1 MLQNPSDNTH
11 DFDVVVVGCGVAG
24 LSAAVAAAEAGA
36 RVALLE
42 RSTYDERG
50 GNTRYTTAALRME
63 SEGAVSSDFVQ
74 RFLDNCGYHVQPDF
88 AAATVLDYAN
98 WPGLVR
104 AAPFTD
110 PELISFFAD
119 SVPPAIA
126 WLKAHG
132 VKFGGIG
139 FYGLTPRASPRIAI
153 TGGGLHLIEV
163 MTAHAEK
170 IGVRFFYET
179 TAQGLVQT
187 AQGAV
192 CGLRARAKSGA
203 VQTFNSRAVIL
214 ACGGFQGNP
223 EMVVRYIGAK
233 GRYLRPVARGGYYD
247 KGEGIAMALDIG
259 AAPAGD
265 FAEYHA
271 EPIDPRSSATE
282 PLVMAYPY
290 GVLVNQQ
297 GQRFTDEAPGP
308 IDASYEDT
316 TRIIANQTLGIA
328 FCILDN
334 KINNIENWQR
344 IVRSDQ
350 PPVTAPDV
358 AALGRTLG
366 FDGEAAQRAIDA
378 YNRACPTAGQF
389 DPRTLDGLA
398 TAGLSPRKSNYA
410 VPLDTPP
417 YHAYPVISSNTFTFG
432 GLKVDVNAQVVN
444 TDGELMPGLYAA
456 GETVGIYY
464 GKYPGAT
471 SVLRGAVFGKRAGEH
486 AAASCLVL

>member
-1 MLQNPSDNTH
+1 ML
-11 DFDVVVVGCGVAG
+11 F
-24 LSAAVAAAEAGA
+24 
-36 RVALLE
+36 
-42 RSTYDERG
+42 RS
-50 GNTRYTTAALRME
+50 
-63 SEGAVSSDFVQ
+63 
-74 RFLDNCGYHVQPDF
+74 
-88 AAATVLDYAN
+88 
-98 WPGLVR
+98 
-104 AAPFTD
+104 
-110 PELISFFAD
+110 
-119 SVPPAIA
+119 
-126 WLKAHG
+126 
-132 VKFGGIG
+132 
-139 FYGLTPRASPRIAI
+139 
-153 TGGGLHLIEV
+153 
-163 MTAHAEK
+163 
-170 IGVRFFYET
+170 
-179 TAQGLVQT
+179 
-187 AQGAV
+187 
-192 CGLRARAKSGA
+192 
-203 VQTFNSRAVIL
+203 
-214 ACGGFQGNP
+214 
-223 EMVVRYIGAK
+223 
-233 GRYLRPVARGGYYD
+233 
-247 KGEGIAMALDIG
+247 
-259 AAPAGD
+259 
-265 FAEYHA
+265 
-271 EPIDPRSSATE
+271 
-282 PLVMAYPY
+282 
-290 GVLVNQQ
+290 
-297 GQRFTDEAPGP
+297 
-308 IDASYEDT
+308 
-316 TRIIANQTLGIA
+316 
-328 FCILDN
+328 ILDN